1 MHVLVIAKAQMS
13 CGEFSGVQSIAYNSS
28 TGIYTLTLADNS
40 TQTYSRAT
48 YYITVLWS

>member
-13 CGEFSGVQSIAYNSS
+13 CGEFNGVKSITYNSA
-28 TGIYTLTLADNS
+28 TQVYTLTLSDDS

-48 YYITVLWS
+48 YYITLLWS